1 MWTIARARAAG
12 VLLALAVLL
21 VPWSSASGSPLAGA
35 ATPGT
40 AHAAATAA
48 ALAAG
53 HGVADHHPDASG
65 TQPDAGQLTLVRQA
79 ARAGALL
86 ERRLDRPGHGLAALL
101 PATLAAAILLGLEVG
116 WRARRRT
123 GRSGDRRRGSRAPPQ
138 LLTA

>member
-35 ATPGT
+35 ATPDT
-40 AHAAATAA
+40 AATAA

-123 GRSGDRRRGSRAPPQ
+123 GRSGGARRGSRAPPQ